1 MDILLTKEGDID
13 LGDNF
18 TMKLCSLEQDLVRQ
32 RIFIT
37 LKVNKG
43 EWLYDL
49 EYGTPWLENE
59 YNNFSILGK
68 VPITVFNSEIRQQI
82 LSREG
87 VAEILTFDTTFD
99 RQTREAITT
108 ASVKSTTGE
117 IIRITEI
124 IAS

>member
-13 LGDNF
+13 LGGNF

-68 VPITVFNSEIRQQI
+68 VPLAVFNSEIRQQI

-87 VAEILTFDTTFD
+87 VAEILSYETVFN
-99 RQTREAITT
+99 RETREATTT
-108 ASVKSTTGE
+108 ASVKSDSGE